1 MASLVEGEVEDLTL
15 VAYVI
20 MHMLYLGTSHSP
32 CVQDFLFPL
41 RSQQPGIGFRDH
53 D

>member
-20 MHMLYLGTSHSP
+20 MHMLYLERVHIVS
-32 CVQDFLFPL
+32 FEILYL
-41 RSQQPGIGFRDH
+41 RAFRCL
-53 D
+53 

>member
-1 MASLVEGEVEDLTL
+1 MTSLVEGEVEDLAL

-20 MHMLYLGTSHSP
+20 MHMLYLGTSQYACKTFVFRSDHS
-32 CVQDFLFPL
+32 
-41 RSQQPGIGFRDH
+41 SRDSAFQSH